1 MGFSFV
7 TFAED
12 GVVDRVSRRSHEI
25 CGKQAA
31 IDSTTPLDDGGQAEA
46 ATTIWT
52 THLNQHTKAMVPCEL
67 KAECMEV
74 WILMMQVYFK

>member
-25 CGKQAA
+25 CGKQVA

-46 ATTIWT
+46 AATIWT
-52 THLNQHTKAMVPCEL
+52 THLNQRTKVMVPCEP